1 MSGMLAPMGILSGP
15 MADYFGQPVTE
26 VTARFSWLT
35 FGNMAGA
42 VLALVVF
49 NWATLRQIMTLT
61 YVVLATCL
69 ISLTLVSNLSL
80 IGISLGLVGVG
91 CGVGLAGAA
100 LIISRSYDQEK
111 RASMLIITDA
121 SFSVAGVV
129 TSWLAVVLV
138 SRAFHWA
145 ATYQFV
151 ALVAVTI
158 VVLALTSTLPQT
170 TPPKRDQPI
179 KGDTWPLSVWLCIA
193 ALFLYT
199 LGQWSILLWL
209 PNYAEAV
216 LGAPRDEAG
225 ALVGQFWSGM
235 FAAQIFVAWWVL
247 KIGVKRLV
255 VFAGI
260 TTAVF
265 SMPLWL
271 YGEIG
276 GLSMLAA
283 LWGFANLSLL
293 KVTLSF
299 ATEMV
304 ELPSARL
311 VSALL
316 LGATLGTAISPLVTS
331 KIVEWTSNAFILKFG
346 SACYVAMAIIL
357 FVASREFQR
366 GHLESAS

>member
-15 MADYFGQPVTE
+15 MADHFGQPVTE

-35 FGNMAGA
+35 FGNMLGA

-49 NWATLRQIMTLT
+49 NWATLRQIMTFT

-69 ISLTLVSNLSL
+69 FGLTLVADLTLIGLSL
-80 IGISLGLVGVG
+80 GVVGVG

-100 LIISRSYDQEK
+100 LTISRSYNTEK

-138 SRAFHWA
+138 GQAFHWA

-151 ALVAVTI
+151 AMIAVTI
-158 VVLALTSTLPQT
+158 VVLTLTSKLPDT
-170 TPPKRDQPI
+170 RTPKRI
-179 KGDTWPLSVWLCIA
+179 ENSENNAWPLSVWLCIA

-209 PNYAEAV
+209 PNYAEAA
-216 LGAPRDEAG
+216 LGAARDEAG
-225 ALVGQFWSGM
+225 ALVGQFWTGM

-247 KIGVKRLV
+247 KLGVKRLV
-255 VFAGI
+255 VLAGV

-265 SMPLWL
+265 SFPLWL
-271 YGEIG
+271 YDDMA

-304 ELPSARL
+304 SVPSARL

-331 KIVEWTSNAFILKFG
+331 KIVEWTSNSFILKFG
-346 SACYVAMAIIL
+346 SGSYVAMAIIL
-357 FVASREFQR
+357 FLASREHSR
-366 GHLESAS
+366 RKPESVQ